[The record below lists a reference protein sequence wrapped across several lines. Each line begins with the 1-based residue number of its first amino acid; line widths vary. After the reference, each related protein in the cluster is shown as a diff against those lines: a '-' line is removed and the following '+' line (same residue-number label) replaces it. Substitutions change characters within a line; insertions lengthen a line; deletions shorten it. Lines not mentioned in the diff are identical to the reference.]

1 MGKRSSKSEEEKTV
15 YEKARERCGLTREQA
30 SEMMDYVSA
39 DRIERIENGR
49 TSAAPE
55 DVLAMARAYN
65 DSLLCNYYCSQ
76 ECPIGQQY
84 VPAVEL
90 KDLAHITLETL
101 STLNSLNQM
110 KDRFIEI
117 AADGKITE
125 DEITDFNLIRE
136 KLEQISLTADTLK
149 YWMDQNLM

>member
-1 MGKRSSKSEEEKTV
+1 MGKRSSKSEEEKTI

-30 SEMMDYVSA
+30 SEMMDYISS

-49 TSAAPE
+49 TAAAPE
-55 DVLAMARAYN
+55 DVLAMAEAYN

-84 VPAVEL
+84 VPAVEV

-110 KDRFIEI
+110 KDRFIDI
-117 AADGKITE
+117 AADGKVTE
-125 DEITDFNLIRE
+125 DEMEDFSLIRE
-136 KLEQISLTADTLK
+136 KLEQISLTADTLR
-149 YWMDQNLM
+149 YWMDQNIM

>member
-1 MGKRSSKSEEEKTV
+1 MGKRSSKSEEEKTI

-30 SEMMDYVSA
+30 SEMMDYISS

-49 TSAAPE
+49 TAAAPE
-55 DVLAMARAYN
+55 DVLAMAEAYN

-84 VPAVEL
+84 VPAVEV

-101 STLNSLNQM
+101 STLNSLNRM
-110 KDRFIEI
+110 KDRFIDI
-117 AADGKITE
+117 AADGKVTE
-125 DEITDFNLIRE
+125 DEMEDFSLIRE

-149 YWMDQNLM
+149 YWMDQNIM

>member
-1 MGKRSSKSEEEKTV
+1 MGKRSSKSEEEKTI

-30 SEMMDYVSA
+30 SEMMDYISS

-49 TSAAPE
+49 TAAAPE
-55 DVLAMARAYN
+55 DVLAMTEAYN

-84 VPAVEL
+84 VPAVEV

-101 STLNSLNQM
+101 STLNSLNRM
-110 KDRFIEI
+110 KDRFIDI
-117 AADGKITE
+117 AADGKVTE
-125 DEITDFNLIRE
+125 DEMEDFSLIRE
-136 KLEQISLTADTLK
+136 KLEQISLTADTLR
-149 YWMDQNLM
+149 YWMDQNIM

>member
-1 MGKRSSKSEEEKTV
+1 MGKRSSKSEEEKTI

-30 SEMMDYVSA
+30 SEMMDYISS

-49 TSAAPE
+49 TAAAPE
-55 DVLAMARAYN
+55 DVLAMAEAYN

-84 VPAVEL
+84 VPAVEV

-101 STLNSLNQM
+101 STLNSLNRM
-110 KDRFIEI
+110 KDRFIDI
-117 AADGKITE
+117 AADGKVTE
-125 DEITDFNLIRE
+125 DEMEDCSLIRE
-136 KLEQISLTADTLK
+136 KLEQISLTADALR
-149 YWMDQNLM
+149 YWMDQNIM

>member
-1 MGKRSSKSEEEKTV
+1 MGKRSSKSEEEKTI

-30 SEMMDYVSA
+30 SEMMDYISS

-49 TSAAPE
+49 TAAAPE
-55 DVLAMARAYN
+55 DVLAMAEAYN

-84 VPAVEL
+84 VPAVEV

-101 STLNSLNQM
+101 STLNSLNRM
-110 KDRFIEI
+110 KDRFIDI
-117 AADGKITE
+117 AADGKVTE
-125 DEITDFNLIRE
+125 DEMEDFSLIRE
-136 KLEQISLTADTLK
+136 KLEQISLTADALR
-149 YWMDQNLM
+149 YWMDQNIM